1 MLPSLFSG
9 MLSNVI
15 KFDTKILVEFLRCAK
30 SQNKKNG
37 HDLRGMRMDPIIF
50 VFDLALAELDFGLS
64 WG

>member
-30 SQNKKNG
+30 SQNKKNRG
-37 HDLRGMRMDPIIF
+37 DLRGIRIVPIIF
-50 VFDLALAELDFGLS
+50 VLDLALDELGFGLC
-64 WG
+64 